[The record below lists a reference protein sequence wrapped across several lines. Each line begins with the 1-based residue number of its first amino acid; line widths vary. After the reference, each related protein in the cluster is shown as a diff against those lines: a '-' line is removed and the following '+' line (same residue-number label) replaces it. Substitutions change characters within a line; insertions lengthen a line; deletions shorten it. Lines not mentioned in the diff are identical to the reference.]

1 MYNTDFVCTYKE
13 HDEEEDQDDM
23 YRIQLL
29 QVYNLD
35 RWDDDVINN
44 TKASIFNKYKDNLDM
59 KEILNKARD
68 SDKLSNIKLC
78 IADDDLTIFTGLFQY
93 ELFNLIHLC
102 ICDLE
107 KSSKISALNKS
118 NILNNL

>member
-1 MYNTDFVCTYKE
+1 MYNTDFVCTYKQ
-13 HDEEEDQDDM
+13 HDEEEQDDM

-35 RWDDDVINN
+35 TWNDDVINN

-59 KEILNKARD
+59 KEILNKASD
-68 SDKLSNIKLC
+68 SDKLSNIKLYVG
-78 IADDDLTIFTGLFQY
+78 DDDLTIFTGLFQY
-93 ELFNLIHLC
+93 ELFNLIHQC

-107 KSSKISALNKS
+107 KSSEISALNKS

>member
-35 RWDDDVINN
+35 RWDDTIINN

>member
-1 MYNTDFVCTYKE
+1 MYNTDFVCTYKQ
-13 HDEEEDQDDM
+13 HEEEEQDDM

-35 RWDDDVINN
+35 TWNDTAINN
-44 TKASIFNKYKDNLDM
+44 TTASIFNKYIDNLDM
-59 KEILNKARD
+59 KEILNKASD
-68 SDKLSNIKLC
+68 SDKLSNIKLY

-107 KSSKISALNKS
+107 KSSEISALNKS

>member
-1 MYNTDFVCTYKE
+1 MYNTDFVCTYKQ
-13 HDEEEDQDDM
+13 HDEEEHDDM

-59 KEILNKARD
+59 NEILNKARD

>member
-1 MYNTDFVCTYKE
+1 MYNTDFVCTYKQ
-13 HDEEEDQDDM
+13 HEEEDQDDM

-35 RWDDDVINN
+35 RWDDTIINN

-107 KSSKISALNKS
+107 KSSAISTLNKS

>member
-1 MYNTDFVCTYKE
+1 MYNTDFVCTYKQ
-13 HDEEEDQDDM
+13 HEEEEQDDM

-29 QVYNLD
+29 QVYSLD
-35 RWDDDVINN
+35 TWNDTVINN
-44 TKASIFNKYKDNLDM
+44 TTASIFNKYIDNLDM
-59 KEILNKARD
+59 KEILNKASD
-68 SDKLSNIKLC
+68 SDKLSNIKLY
-78 IADDDLTIFTGLFQY
+78 IGDDDLTIFTGLFQY

-107 KSSKISALNKS
+107 KSSEISTLNKS

>member
-1 MYNTDFVCTYKE
+1 MYNTDFVCTYKQ

-93 ELFNLIHLC
+93 ELLNLIHLC

>member
-1 MYNTDFVCTYKE
+1 MYNTDFVCTYKQ

-29 QVYNLD
+29 QAYNLD
-35 RWDDDVINN
+35 TWNDTIINN
-44 TKASIFNKYKDNLDM
+44 TTSSIFNKYRDNLDM

-107 KSSKISALNKS
+107 KSSDISALNKS

>member
-1 MYNTDFVCTYKE
+1 MYNTDFVCTYKQ
-13 HDEEEDQDDM
+13 HDEEEHDDM

-59 KEILNKARD
+59 KEILNKASD

>member
-1 MYNTDFVCTYKE
+1 MYNTDFVCTYKQ
-13 HDEEEDQDDM
+13 HDEEEQDDM

-35 RWDDDVINN
+35 TWNDDVINN

-59 KEILNKARD
+59 KEILNKASD
-68 SDKLSNIKLC
+68 SDKLSNIKLY
-78 IADDDLTIFTGLFQY
+78 IGDDDLTIFTGLFQY
-93 ELFNLIHLC
+93 ELFNLIHQC

-107 KSSKISALNKS
+107 KSSEISALNKS

>member
-1 MYNTDFVCTYKE
+1 MYNTDFVCTYKQ
-13 HDEEEDQDDM
+13 HDEEEQDDM

-35 RWDDDVINN
+35 TWNDTVINN
-44 TKASIFNKYKDNLDM
+44 TTALIFNKYIDNFDM
-59 KEILNKARD
+59 KEILNKASD
-68 SDKLSNIKLC
+68 SDKLSNIKLY
-78 IADDDLTIFTGLFQY
+78 IGDDDLTIFTGLFQY

-107 KSSKISALNKS
+107 KTTEISALNKS
-118 NILNNL
+118 NIINNL

>member
-1 MYNTDFVCTYKE
+1 MYNTDFVCTYKQ
-13 HDEEEDQDDM
+13 HEEEEQDDM

-35 RWDDDVINN
+35 TWNDTVINN
-44 TKASIFNKYKDNLDM
+44 TTASIFNKYIDNLDM
-59 KEILNKARD
+59 KEILNKASD
-68 SDKLSNIKLC
+68 SDKLSNIKLY
-78 IADDDLTIFTGLFQY
+78 IGDDDLTIFTGLFQY

-107 KSSKISALNKS
+107 KSSEISTLNKS